1 MTTLINAAIIE
12 TNNTLVEG
20 VDINVRHIPL
30 SVILHDMVDATR
42 TAYGSHIRI
51 AAKFNDLMP
60 FAWFDMAPNEKSEN
74 AVILGKNK
82 TELYKAFRDAGHT
95 NPSVPFK
102 RICDYGRNMA
112 NGLAPSGKVTLDGQP
127 VEAGEGEGNGAN
139 PAPRSITLRYIEE
152 CAKLWKAADKHEG
165 PLPAKVAAAQK
176 HIEAA
181 LKALGLDV
189 ATIAK

>member
-127 VEAGEGEGNGAN
+127 VEAGEGEGNGNAN
-139 PAPRSITLRYIEE
+139 PTKRSDMLVAVEDGTAYYKRM
-152 CAKLWKAADKHEG
+152 AKSENPDLVALADDF
-165 PLPAKVAAAQK
+165 
-176 HIEAA
+176 AA
-181 LKALGLDV
+181 LMKKRLKFDV
-189 ATIAK
+189 RLVK

>member
-12 TNNTLVEG
+12 TSNTLVEG

-127 VEAGEGEGNGAN
+127 VEAGEGEGNGNAN
-139 PAPRSITLRYIEE
+139 PTKRSDMLVAVEDGTAYYKRM
-152 CAKLWKAADKHEG
+152 AKSENPDLVALADDF
-165 PLPAKVAAAQK
+165 
-176 HIEAA
+176 AA
-181 LKALGLDV
+181 LMKKRLKFDV
-189 ATIAK
+189 RLVK